1 MIEFGEHIPERKALD
16 LTPML
21 DVVFLLI
28 IFFMLTSAFA
38 KPMLLLDLPEA
49 TSGEISHERQ
59 VLVSL
64 NLDGA
69 IFLNGVEVDVITLN
83 RELKKAFAVSKER
96 DFSLQAD
103 EGVEFGRVVK
113 VMDMARLAGAKSIA
127 VVTENKE

>member
-1 MIEFGEHIPERKALD
+1 VIEFGEHIPERKALD